1 MLRILF
7 IDFNAYFAS
16 VEQQLDASL
25 RGKPVVVAPVLA
37 ETSCCIAVS
46 YEAREHGIRTGT
58 RISEARRLCPRLIVR
73 EARPELYVQMHH
85 RAVAVVDSLVPVL
98 RVMSIDEMA
107 CELTGSWRTPERA
120 RWLAGQLRQRLHDD
134 LGECLRVSIG
144 IGPNILLAK
153 QASNMHK
160 PDGLT
165 VITREELPQ
174 RMLALALRDIHGIG
188 RRLERRLQACGI
200 HTVEQLY
207 AAPRDLLR
215 TVWGSVEGSAMYDKL
230 RGEWHLAPEAP
241 ARSISHSHVL
251 PPAMRHPEAARAVLH
266 RLLQKAAMR
275 LRRQGFYAQA
285 MQVWVQGYLGM
296 MLPEASTA
304 MRDLHFQE
312 TRDTA
317 ALLRLLDLA
326 WGNGLGA
333 VSVPQQVGVL
343 LHGLVPQQQHTPD
356 LFEDPGELP
365 GITPR
370 ARDDLLRA
378 VDALNQRFG
387 RNAVYFATSHEALE
401 HAPMRIAF
409 SRIPDLDT
417 EA

>member
-1 MLRILF
+1 MFFLILA
-7 IDFNAYFAS
+7 N
-16 VEQQLDASL
+16 
-25 RGKPVVVAPVLA
+25 
-37 ETSCCIAVS
+37 
-46 YEAREHGIRTGT
+46 
-58 RISEARRLCPRLIVR
+58 
-73 EARPELYVQMHH
+73 
-85 RAVAVVDSLVPVL
+85 
-98 RVMSIDEMA
+98 
-107 CELTGSWRTPERA
+107 
-120 RWLAGQLRQRLHDD
+120 
-134 LGECLRVSIG
+134 
-144 IGPNILLAK
+144 LLFWA
-153 QASNMHK
+153 
-160 PDGLT
+160 
-165 VITREELPQ
+165 
-174 RMLALALRDIHGIG
+174 
-188 RRLERRLQACGI
+188 
-200 HTVEQLY
+200 
-207 AAPRDLLR
+207 
-215 TVWGSVEGSAMYDKL
+215 
-230 RGEWHLAPEAP
+230 
-241 ARSISHSHVL
+241 
-251 PPAMRHPEAARAVLH
+251 
-266 RLLQKAAMR
+266 
-275 LRRQGFYAQA
+275 
-285 MQVWVQGYLGM
+285 WVQGYLGM

>member
-1 MLRILF
+1 MLRVLF

-25 RGKPVVVAPVLA
+25 RGEPVVVAPVMA
-37 ETSCCIAVS
+37 ESSCCIAAS
-46 YEAREHGIRTGT
+46 YEARGYGIRTGT
-58 RISEARRLCPRLIVR
+58 RISEARRLCPHLIVR

-120 RWLAGQLRQRLHDD
+120 QWLAQQLKQRLHEE
-134 LGECLRVSIG
+134 LGECLKVSIG
-144 IGPNILLAK
+144 IAPNILLAK

-174 RMLALALRDIHGIG
+174 RLFGLVLRDIHGIG
-188 RRLERRLQACGI
+188 KRLERRLQACGI
-200 HTVEQLY
+200 HTVEQLC

-215 TVWGSVEGSAMYDKL
+215 TAWGGIEGSAMYDKL
-230 RGEWHLAPEAP
+230 RGEWHLAPEVE

-285 MQVWVQGYLGM
+285 LQVWVQGHLGM
-296 MLPEASTA
+296 ALPEATTA

-312 TRDTA
+312 TQDTA
-317 ALLRLLDLA
+317 MLLRLLDLA
-326 WGNGLGA
+326 WGNGLAA
-333 VSVPQQVGVL
+333 VAVPQQVGVL
-343 LHGLVPQQQHTPD
+343 LHELEPHQQHTPD
-356 LFEDPGELP
+356 RVEDPGELP
-365 GITPR
+365 GLTPR

-378 VDALNQRFG
+378 VDALTQRFG
-387 RNAVYFATSHEALE
+387 RNAVYFATSHEAIE

-409 SRIPDLDT
+409 SRIPDLDS